1 MPVNNF
7 SPIPKTMQMQSYI
20 NGQKSSLPLSVQPSS
35 SDQEGCPKLRHW
47 QQKGKKVQSIMW
59 LHNCLREKVEIN
71 VFEKCISNREVLL
84 GIIPMKKKIIFEVN
98 SAT

>member
-7 SPIPKTMQMQSYI
+7 SPIQKTMQMQSYI
-20 NGQKSSLPLSVQPSS
+20 DGQKSSLPLSVQPSS

-71 VFEKCISNREVLL
+71 VFEKYISKQSGPAEYHSNEEENY
-84 GIIPMKKKIIFEVN
+84 I
-98 SAT
+98 

>member
-1 MPVNNF
+1 MGKKVVFP
-7 SPIPKTMQMQSYI
+7 
-20 NGQKSSLPLSVQPSS
+20 
-35 SDQEGCPKLRHW
+35 CPFNHHHQTKRDA
-47 QQKGKKVQSIMW
+47 QNYGIGSKKGKKC
-59 LHNCLREKVEIN
+59 NCLREKVEIN

>member
-1 MPVNNF
+1 
-7 SPIPKTMQMQSYI
+7 
-20 NGQKSSLPLSVQPSS
+20 
-35 SDQEGCPKLRHW
+35 
-47 QQKGKKVQSIMW
+47 MW

-98 SAT
+98 SAMQPN